1 MDRNNHAVLCD
12 VETSAL
18 GIVDIQTHLTAV
30 MPAKVL
36 ARLQRNAGLLVK
48 AATTLRVPVFAS
60 EQYPQGLGNLEPD
73 IAKLLPDTAKRY
85 EKTCFSVTGAEGFLE
100 EIASS
105 GRKQII
111 LAGIEAHIC
120 VLQTAFLLLQEGYTV
135 FVVADAVCSRHRES
149 YETALERLRL
159 AGAVITDAESV
170 IFEWMRDS
178 RHPHF
183 KELQGLIR

>member
-1 MDRNNHAVLCD
+1 MDKSEAAALCD

-36 ARLQRNAGLLVK
+36 ARLQRNAGLLIK
-48 AATTLRVPVFAS
+48 AAGALNVPVFAS

-73 IAKLLPDTAKRY
+73 IAKLLPDTAMRY
-85 EKTCFSVTGAEGFLE
+85 EKTCFSVTGADGFLE
-100 EIASS
+100 NLSSS

-120 VLQTAFLLLQEGYTV
+120 VLQTAFLLLQAGYTV

-149 YETALERLRL
+149 YETALERMRQ
-159 AGAVITDAESV
+159 AGVVISDAESV
-170 IFEWMRDS
+170 IFEWMRDA
-178 RHPHF
+178 RHPQF
-183 KELQGLIR
+183 KQLQSLIR